1 MASKIELTIAPSY
14 VPSWGIVE
22 AVRELFQNALD
33 QQKQNPT
40 NEMSWE
46 YDPEAQR
53 LRICNKYS
61 TLEASSL
68 LLGATTKADDT
79 STIGQFGEGYKIATL
94 VLLRNDKKITF
105 YNYGAREI
113 WCPRFV
119 NSRRFGT
126 QILTFFIDKKAFWD
140 TVPNND
146 LTIEIE
152 GITEEEYAQ
161 QIAPS
166 NLHIRTDYKVIE
178 TTYYGD
184 IVDIPGKVFVNG
196 LFVCDFEPY
205 KYGYNFKPG
214 HLKLDRDR
222 KMASDFDLRWLA
234 SQVWSK
240 VSEEA
245 TPLALDL
252 LKEGA
257 ADVDYIDSV
266 SSLYGNSLK
275 LRNAC
280 YDTFHQKYG
289 AEAIPVISQSELD
302 TVPKGYK
309 GVIVPDVYSRMIKSS
324 PMFTAS
330 APPIQ
335 TEAEKI
341 LDEIDEWINKVA
353 DRLTTDETTEINDL
367 VARLREEI

>member
-40 NEMSWE
+40 NKMSWE

-94 VLLRNDKKITF
+94 VLLRNGKKITF
-105 YNYGAREI
+105 YNYGAREV

-140 TVPNND
+140 TIPNND

-152 GITEEEYAQ
+152 GITEEEYMQ
-161 QIAPS
+161 QIVPS

-178 TTYYGD
+178 STYYGD

-196 LFVCDFEPY
+196 LFVCDFKPY
-205 KYGYNFKPG
+205 KYGYNFKPE

-222 KMASDFDLRWLA
+222 KMASSFDLMWLA

-240 VSEEA
+240 ASEESM
-245 TPLALDL
+245 PLTIDL

-257 ADVDYIDSV
+257 ADVGYIDSV
-266 SSLYGNSLK
+266 ASFGSNYLT

-280 YDTFHQKYG
+280 YEAFHQKYG
-289 AEAIPVISQSELD
+289 AEALPVTDQSELNN
-302 TVPKGYK
+302 VPKGYK
-309 GVIVPDVYSRMIKSS
+309 GVIVPATYGRLIKSS
-324 PMFTAS
+324 TKFTAS

-341 LDEIDEWINKVA
+341 FDKIDEWINKVA
-353 DRLTTDETTEINDL
+353 DRLTTDETIEINDL